1 MQQGSVIRE
10 HRKLGP
16 DVWCYRWW
24 ESPNRLGLCLFGPFL
39 CLRWDRRFSVSAR
52 MMAGTT
58 RLELATSAVTA
69 SVSFEEPDVT
79 SASSVILRCAMLRLP
94 VVVCPPVTRSPIVP
108 TFRSGMR
115 CSLFRLPFW
124 RQLNAERI
132 SNCAVRTGLCDSL
145 TQPWHLMHFVL
156 RYFSL
161 SLVAAC
167 TLRLRTSPCG
177 SFRRSTK
184 RISLLSP
191 GTCTLWLARSSTRG
205 PSPTRNH

>member
-1 MQQGSVIRE
+1 MDHEELHLDRTAQETSFRQ
-10 HRKLGP
+10 
-16 DVWCYRWW
+16 RWKT
-24 ESPNRLGLCLFGPFL
+24 PPILNFFG
-39 CLRWDRRFSVSAR
+39 

-115 CSLFRLPFW
+115 CSLFRLPSW

-161 SLVAAC
+161 SLVAAS
-167 TLRLRTSPCG
+167 RP
-177 SFRRSTK
+177 
-184 RISLLSP
+184 
-191 GTCTLWLARSSTRG
+191 
-205 PSPTRNH
+205 PSYA